1 MTALS
6 IAFSFH
12 LMHCALTNW
21 PYGILCQSRRRSM
34 TSDADQN
41 GEPTPTLAKVA
52 RIAGVSEITASRAL
66 RGSSHVARGTLERV
80 QAAAT
85 AINYMPNRLAGTLAG
100 GQSRQ
105 VAVVLPSLS
114 NSVFADVLNGLETR
128 LEKAGYH
135 PILGVSNYDPNL
147 EERLVADLLSWRP
160 AALVLAPAVST
171 TKTRRVLSG
180 SGVPVVEIM
189 DVDPA
194 PIDIAVGL
202 SQRAAGRAMAQYILQ
217 RGYRR
222 LAYVGHDISTDP
234 RALSRLQGL
243 HDFLAGAGVALAGTL
258 TLPGPS
264 SVPMGSE
271 GLARLLQVCPV
282 TGHGD
287 PMAVFFSNDDMAVGG
302 IFYAMSAGLDVPG
315 DLALAGFNG
324 LAIGQALPLPLTT
337 IETRRVEIGELAGDA
352 LLAQVQ
358 GKPVAK
364 IQDVGFGLITG
375 ATT

>member
-1 MTALS
+1 
-6 IAFSFH
+6 
-12 LMHCALTNW
+12 
-21 PYGILCQSRRRSM
+21 M
-34 TSDADQN
+34 TSDADQD
-41 GEPTPTLAKVA
+41 GEPTPTLAQVA

-66 RGSSHVARGTLERV
+66 RGTSHVAQDTLERV
-80 QAAAT
+80 QAAAA

-128 LEKAGYH
+128 LEKEGYH

-147 EERLVADLLSWRP
+147 EERLVANLLAWRP
-160 AALVLAPAVST
+160 AGLVLAPAFST
-171 TKTRRVLSG
+171 ARTRRLLSG
-180 SGVPVVEIM
+180 AGVPVIEIM
-189 DVDPA
+189 DVDPV
-194 PIDIAVGL
+194 PIDITVGL
-202 SQRAAGRAMAQYILQ
+202 SQRAAGRAMAHYILG

-243 HDFLAGAGVALAGTL
+243 HEGLADADVTLAATL

-264 SVPMGSE
+264 SVPLGRE
-271 GLARLLQVCPV
+271 GLARLLQDNPV
-282 TGHGD
+282 TGQND
-287 PMAVFFSNDDMAVGG
+287 RMAVCFSNDDMAVGG
-302 IFYAMSAGLDVPG
+302 MFHALSAGLDVPG
-315 DLALAGFNG
+315 ELALAGFNG

-337 IETRRVEIGELAGDA
+337 IATRRIEIGELAGEA
-352 LLAQVQ
+352 LLTRVQ
-358 GKPVAK
+358 SDPVAK
-364 IQDVGFGLITG
+364 IQDVGFGLILG